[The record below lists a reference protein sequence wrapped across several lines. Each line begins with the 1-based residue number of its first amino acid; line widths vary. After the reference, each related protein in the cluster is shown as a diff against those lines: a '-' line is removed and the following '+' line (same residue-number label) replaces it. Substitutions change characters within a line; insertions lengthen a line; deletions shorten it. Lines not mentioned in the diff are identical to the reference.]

1 MKDYLK
7 FIAIL
12 LAIDSIWLY
21 GNFEEPK
28 KQFENVQKSPLKV
41 DKLAGLLFYIVAAI
55 AHFKFVKPYSYT
67 KQDAFKNGA
76 LMGFVLYASFDLTNK
91 AVFTDYK
98 WDYAI
103 KDILWGSF
111 MVGSASYV
119 FYSLEKE

>member
-12 LAIDSIWLY
+12 LAVDSIWLY
-21 GNFEEPK
+21 GNFEGHK
-28 KQFENVQKSPLKV
+28 KQFESVQKSPLKV
-41 DKLAGLLFYIVAAI
+41 DKLSGFLFYIVAAI

-76 LMGFVLYASFDLTNK
+76 LMGFLMYATFDVTNK
-91 AVFTDYK
+91 AVFSDYK

-103 KDILWGSF
+103 KDTLWGSF
-111 MVGSASYV
+111 AMGVASYV
-119 FYSLEKE
+119 YYSIKE